1 MKFATALSVL
11 AVAGSALASALPTTD
26 DALTQALTAEVYD
39 AAARINAA
47 NAQKKRDTSN
57 CIAPLL
63 CCGTLT
69 TPLDSTVDPILLGL
83 GIDAAEIVGSIGLL
97 CHAYDDSCDSA
108 PQCCTEVNLLGG
120 VLAVGCS
127 PLEH

>member
-1 MKFATALSVL
+1 MKFTAALSVL
-11 AVAGSALASALPTTD
+11 AIAGSTMAAAVAPSEEAITR
-26 DALTQALTAEVYD
+26 ALTAEVYD
-39 AAARINAA
+39 AAARINA
-47 NAQKKRDTSN
+47 QKRDTSN
-57 CIAPLL
+57 CIDPLL

-69 TPLDSTVDPILLGL
+69 TPLDPIVDPILLGL

-97 CHAYDDSCDSA
+97 CHPFDDSCSSA